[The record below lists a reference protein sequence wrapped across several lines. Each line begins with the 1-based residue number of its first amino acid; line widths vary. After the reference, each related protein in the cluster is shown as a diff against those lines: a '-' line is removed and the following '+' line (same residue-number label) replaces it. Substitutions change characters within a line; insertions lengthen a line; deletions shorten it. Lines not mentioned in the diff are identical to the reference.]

1 MNMIEDY
8 MEKLREIR
16 DKRLET
22 ERSQLQEKND
32 RLWRW
37 VAVLWFTFWGVLLA
51 VSIAAV
57 AFLLYQQ

>member
-1 MNMIEDY
+1 MSLIEEY

-16 DKRLET
+16 DKRLEA
-22 ERSQLQEKND
+22 ERSQLQEEND
-32 RLWRW
+32 RFWRW
-37 VAVLWFTFWGVLLA
+37 IAVLWFTFWGVLLV